1 MDRQEL
7 EAWLRLTLT
16 PGVGN
21 DTARRLLAAFGLPQH
36 VFAQS
41 STALRQLL
49 TPAQASALA
58 QPPDDLA
65 TQLQTCLDWLDAA
78 EDGMPRRIVSL
89 GDAAYPQALLAIEDP
104 PCLLY
109 LLGRLATLD
118 DGSDTATTLTG
129 QAQTAIESGA
139 NHWPLR
145 AMAIVGSRNP
155 TPQGSANARQ
165 FARTLAA
172 QGICVVSGLALG
184 IDAAAH
190 RGAVAAH
197 GGGSGAGAVGPAA
210 VVGGGVDAPGPVTNA
225 DVARDVVE
233 HGVVLSEVAPRT
245 APAPWRFPVRNRILA
260 GLAEVVVVVESAET
274 GGSMSTVEE
283 AERRGRTVLAVPGPV
298 DSPASSGTNRLI
310 ADGAGMCS
318 GVDDV
323 LLALG
328 WTTKGDV
335 VRQGGPGRTGESR
348 RAPDGDAAAVIDL
361 LGFSPMPIETLA
373 RESGLDLGRLSVA
386 LGELES
392 LGWAERSGPF
402 VERVAPAAVPGRA
415 ARPS

>member
-1 MDRQEL
+1 MTGHGGRGSAGRAEEEPIPH
-7 EAWLRLTLT
+7 EAYLGALVGLDGLGPATLRHLLRSGSPEEVWSRVVSGSIPAAVVAAM
-16 PGVGN
+16 PGP
-21 DTARRLLAAFGLPQH
+21 TRA
-36 VFAQS
+36 
-41 STALRQLL
+41 
-49 TPAQASALA
+49 ASAGWA
-58 QPPDDLA
+58 
-65 TQLQTCLDWLDAA
+65 DAA
-78 EDGMPRRIVSL
+78 RGGDPTRRWRDWRRAGIGVVSL
-89 GDAAYPQALLAIEDP
+89 GQPGYPACLVDDPDP
-104 PCLLY
+104 PVVLFHR
-109 LLGRLATLD
+109 GDPDVLA
-118 DGSDTATTLTG
+118 
-129 QAQTAIESGA
+129 E
-139 NHWPLR
+139 R
-145 AMAIVGSRNP
+145 RVAIVGTRKA
-155 TPQGSANARQ
+155 TGYGRRVANELGRG
-165 FARTLAA
+165 LAA
-172 QGICVVSGLALG
+172 SGVCVVSGLALG

-361 LGFSPMPIETLA
+361 LGFSPIPIETLA

>member
-41 STALRQLL
+41 PAALRQLL

-190 RGAVAAH
+190 EGALD
-197 GGGSGAGAVGPAA
+197 GS
-210 VVGGGVDAPGPVTNA
+210 APGALATIAVIGTGIDRVYPRQHR
-225 DVARDVVE
+225 DLARARCARRRRVSAAN
-233 HGVVLSEVAPRT
+233 HGQGAR
-245 APAPWRFPVRNRILA
+245 
-260 GLAEVVVVVESAET
+260 
-274 GGSMSTVEE
+274 
-283 AERRGRTVLAVPGPV
+283 GPV
-298 DSPASSGTNRLI
+298 
-310 ADGAGMCS
+310 
-318 GVDDV
+318 
-323 LLALG
+323 
-328 WTTKGDV
+328 
-335 VRQGGPGRTGESR
+335 VRDE
-348 RAPDGDAAAVIDL
+348 
-361 LGFSPMPIETLA
+361 F
-373 RESGLDLGRLSVA
+373 
-386 LGELES
+386 
-392 LGWAERSGPF
+392 RSCW
-402 VERVAPAAVPGRA
+402 R
-415 ARPS
+415 